1 MGLKILIKGEQE
13 DDEKDKAF
21 ASANKYKT
29 LFPQVLAITLGLGA
43 DDLGVFIPLFTTLT
57 GIQIVLM
64 LLVFV
69 LGTAILCTVSY
80 KLTQITA
87 LTEFIKK
94 YERYI
99 VGVVFTGLGI
109 LIMAECGTISK
120 LISLF

>member
-109 LIMAECGTISK
+109 LIMAERGTISK